1 MSPPLHR
8 VPGRGATIAGWA
20 VVVVLLLSLGLNVQ
34 LMAANWS
41 SIRPLSTGTGAP
53 GFDLEAADGKRV
65 ALTGLRGKV
74 VLVAFWASWC
84 EPCMREMPLLG
95 RLQRE
100 LGPEGLVVLAVNV
113 EAERDKLGVVAQK
126 GGKGV
131 TVLLDEGEA
140 AGAYGVQT
148 LPHLVLV
155 GRKGQVA
162 YIHVGAGREKKLEG
176 KVRRALGLAPKEPS
190 GRR

>member
-1 MSPPLHR
+1 
-8 VPGRGATIAGWA
+8 VTGGPGRGATIAGWA
-20 VVVVLLLSLGLNVQ
+20 VVALLLLSLGLNVQ
-34 LMAANWS
+34 LMAASWS
-41 SIRPLSTGTGAP
+41 SIRPLSTGKSAP
-53 GFDLEAADGKRV
+53 GFNLEAADGKRISL
-65 ALTGLRGKV
+65 AALRGKV

-100 LGPEGLVVLAVNV
+100 LGSEGLVVLAVNV
-113 EAERDKLGVVAQK
+113 EAERDKLGVVAEK

-131 TVLLDEGEA
+131 TVLLDEGQA

-155 GRKGQVA
+155 GREGQVA
-162 YIHVGAGREKKLEG
+162 YIHVGAGREQKLEG
-176 KVRRALGLAPKEPS
+176 KVRKALGLPPKEPT
-190 GRR
+190 GKR